1 MINKYIVLFFLAF
14 SCSFFASAQ
23 TLTNSAYS
31 RYGIGDL
38 QFSSFTANK
47 GFGGVSKGYQS
58 SYIINYN
65 NPASYSSLKLTAIQI
80 GVSTN
85 TYEQKTL
92 ATKQKINNTNF
103 AYFTAAFPVK
113 KWWGTSVGLLP
124 YSAIGYKITTAS
136 PSNISGSTLSYLYKG
151 SGGLNLFYW
160 GNGFTLFKNFSIGAN
175 ANFLFGNFTKERRAY
190 YSDGTLFNVREQT
203 VSNIKG
209 LEYNFGTQYNLQLN
223 KVWSI
228 AIGLTYGLK
237 SILNTS
243 NNSIVQ
249 TYTEVNETISV
260 KDTLQYITDIKNN
273 IIIPQK
279 IGGGIVLKKSEKY
292 FVGLDYTS
300 QNWKDFK
307 LNGKDDSLTN
317 SNIIGIGFQY
327 IPDPNSLKSFFKK
340 TQYRAGFHYSNTY
353 LKINNTQLSD
363 YAFSLGFGFPLK
375 RSFSTGNVA
384 IELGKRGTVQN
395 NLIEEKY
402 LKFSLGLV
410 INDKWFIRRKID

>member
-1 MINKYIVLFFLAF
+1 MIHKYSVLLFLAF
-14 SCSFFASAQ
+14 TFSFLAPAQ

-47 GFGGVSKGYQS
+47 GFAGVSQAYQS
-58 SYIINYN
+58 AYVINYN

-80 GVSTN
+80 GVSSN
-85 TYEQKTL
+85 NFEQQTL
-92 ATKQKINNTNF
+92 LTKQKINNTNL
-103 AYFTAAFPVK
+103 AYFSAAFPVK
-113 KWWGTSVGLLP
+113 KWWGTSIGLLP

-136 PSNISGSTLSYLYKG
+136 ASNVSGSTLSYLYKG
-151 SGGLNLFYW
+151 SGGLNRFYW
-160 GNGFTLFKNFSIGAN
+160 GNGFTPFKNFSIGAN

-190 YSDGTLFNVREQT
+190 YTDGTLYNVREQT

-209 LEYNFGTQYNLQLN
+209 LEYNFGTQHNVLLN
-223 KVWSI
+223 KDW
-228 AIGLTYGLK
+228 AMTIGLTYGLQ
-237 SILNTS
+237 SLLNTS

-249 TYTEVNETISV
+249 TYTEVNEAISV
-260 KDTLQYITDIKNN
+260 KDTLQYITDDKNS
-273 IIIPQK
+273 ITIPQK
-279 IGGGIVLKKSEKY
+279 IGGGIVLKKSDKY
-292 FVGLDYTS
+292 LIGFDYTT

-317 SNIIGIGFQY
+317 SNKFAIGFQY
-327 IPDPNSLKSFFKK
+327 TPDPTSLKSFIKK

-353 LKINNTQLSD
+353 LKINNTQLKD
-363 YAFSLGFGFPLK
+363 YAVSLGFGFPLK
-375 RSFSTGNVA
+375 RNFSTGNLAV
-384 IELGKRGTVQN
+384 EYGKRGTVQN